1 MKQITIILV
10 FFTVLLGQESEKAE
24 NACQS
29 DLIKQARREG
39 MRSIG
44 YKELPQYF
52 MDVWKCRKEKNGK
65 KTLQRINQR
74 TIEVDHENS
83 AKFQG
88 FTSTCAYCASSSV
101 LIFYIF
107 KLSGN

>member
-1 MKQITIILV
+1 MEQITIILV
-10 FFTVLLGQESEKAE
+10 FFTVLLGQESEKVV

-29 DLIKQARREG
+29 DLIKRAKKEG

>member
-1 MKQITIILV
+1 MKEVTIILL
-10 FFTVLLGQESEKAE
+10 FFTVLIGQESEKAA
-24 NACQS
+24 NGCQS
-29 DLIKQARREG
+29 DLIKQARKEG

-74 TIEVDHENS
+74 TIDVDQENS
-83 AKFQG
+83 ATFQG
-88 FTSTCAYCASSSV
+88 FTSTCSYCATASV